1 MNRSSKTSVYWSWCR
16 GAQWSSKG
24 WILIDNAE
32 YEFDGMKWKY
42 VDLPELE
49 SITSSRGGS
58 FRYVNVV
65 TLESSL
71 E

>member
-1 MNRSSKTSVYWSWCR
+1 M
-16 GAQWSSKG
+16 
-24 WILIDNAE
+24 D
-32 YEFDGMKWKY
+32 
-42 VDLPELE
+42 VDLPELA